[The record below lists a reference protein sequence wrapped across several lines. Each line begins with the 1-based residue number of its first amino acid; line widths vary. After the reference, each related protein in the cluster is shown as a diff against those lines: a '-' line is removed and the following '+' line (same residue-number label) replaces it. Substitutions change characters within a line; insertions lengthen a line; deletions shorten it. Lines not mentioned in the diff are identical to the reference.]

1 MKKRFH
7 RNLKRQCAPAKIL
20 NSQIKIPTEYGH
32 GNLQIYT
39 KSLQSNLHGLQ
50 MKDKQDY
57 TCCCYGCNTRDWPIV
72 CQLYGL
78 GDSIS
83 ITMHNWQIMVHRQTE
98 YWLFLSI
105 KKQHITYTQWRK
117 LMIIGQWCWFTLL
130 YYLAC
135 CELLPMG
142 SFLHIP
148 LALC

>member
-1 MKKRFH
+1 M
-7 RNLKRQCAPAKIL
+7 
-20 NSQIKIPTEYGH
+20 EYGH

-57 TCCCYGCNTRDWPIV
+57 TCCCYDCNTRDWPIV

-98 YWLFLSI
+98 YWLFQS
-105 KKQHITYTQWRK
+105 RS
-117 LMIIGQWCWFTLL
+117 
-130 YYLAC
+130 
-135 CELLPMG
+135 
-142 SFLHIP
+142 SFFQ
-148 LALC
+148 